1 MLEHRQ
7 GLAGTQLISVDGAL
21 PVTVEEVVRDG
32 VDLCSQMKRRGLSL
46 LSAFATD
53 AEEERALRLL
63 GANGGGNGSDVGA
76 PADPYRQYVEEQHR
90 TVVDILRE
98 FPSCQSVT
106 LEGLLGCLP
115 ALPPR
120 YYSVCSSPL
129 HDRQS
134 GPEPHANASGFHLKV
149 AFSVVDYHTPVQSWD
164 THSGRRI
171 GGLATRH
178 LECVCSPFLGKAEGP
193 ASSSLA
199 KPTIRIFP
207 KPSHEFRL
215 PPSASTPLILIGPG
229 TGVAPFLGFLSHR
242 RAQLASLESTQAAER
257 TSEGTW
263 RGGYEL
269 EAEDLALSRGDARGL
284 NLAVDFLAQHQ
295 VAGDVDLF
303 FGCRHEDHDYLYRKE
318 LEWFRE
324 QGVLTNLYVAFSR
337 DGTEKKAGGGEEKT
351 YVQTLMRKDAACGKR
366 LVEMVLDKGASVYIC
381 GDGTAMGR
389 DVQETIV
396 DLLAGRFCDDDG
408 DKRCRSMEEA
418 RVRAVA
424 HVDQMKAAGR
434 FVLDIWS

>member
-1 MLEHRQ
+1 
-7 GLAGTQLISVDGAL
+7 
-21 PVTVEEVVRDG
+21 
-32 VDLCSQMKRRGLSL
+32 VDLCAPMKRRGLSL
-46 LSAFATD
+46 LSVYATD
-53 AEEERALRLL
+53 AEEEQALRLL
-63 GANGGGNGSDVGA
+63 GANTSGTGA
-76 PADPYRQYVEEQHR
+76 MDLCRQYVEEQHR

-129 HDRQS
+129 HDRQNCT
-134 GPEPHANASGFHLKV
+134 EPHLKV
-149 AFSVVDYHTPVQSWD
+149 AFSVVDYLTPPRPWD
-164 THSGRRI
+164 ARSGRRI
-171 GGLATRH
+171 GGLATQQ
-178 LECVCSPFLGKAEGP
+178 LECACSPFLAAAEE
-193 ASSSLA
+193 ADSSWRA
-199 KPTIRIFP
+199 KPTVRIFP

-215 PPSASTPLILIGPG
+215 PNSASTPLVLIGPG

-242 RAQLASLESTQAAER
+242 CAQLASLESTQAAER

-269 EAEDLALSRGDARGL
+269 EAEDLALSRGDVRGL
-284 NLAVDFLAQHQ
+284 NPAVDFLSRHQ

-318 LEWFRE
+318 LEGFRA

-337 DGTEKKAGGGEEKT
+337 EGAQDKGSAREEKM
-351 YVQTLMRKDAACGKR
+351 YVQTLMRKDAACGQR
-366 LVEMVLDKGASVYIC
+366 LVEMILDKGASVYIC

-396 DLLAGRFCDDDG
+396 GLLAGRFCNDDG
-408 DKRCRSMEEA
+408 DEGCQSMEKGRA
-418 RVRAVA
+418 RAVA
-424 HVDQMKAAGR
+424 HVDSMKAAGC